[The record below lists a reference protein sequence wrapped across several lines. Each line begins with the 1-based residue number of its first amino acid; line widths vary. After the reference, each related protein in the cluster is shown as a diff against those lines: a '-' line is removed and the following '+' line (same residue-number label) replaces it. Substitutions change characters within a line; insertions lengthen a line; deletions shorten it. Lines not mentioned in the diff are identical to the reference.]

1 MKLKTVLNSILY
13 WLLYGLW
20 WLVSLLP
27 MWFHYLLADVLY
39 LFVAH
44 VLRYRHKVID
54 KNLANAFPE
63 LTDAERRR
71 MKHQFYHYFCDLF
84 AEIVK
89 YATMRPSNIKRRMV
103 FHGAEKVR
111 EILRDGQDVAFMLG
125 HYCNW
130 EWMTSYPLWLEGFEA
145 SFGQVAHLL
154 ENPVMDRLISTIR
167 NRAGSQTVAMQETL
181 RWLLRGRQEGHPTVL
196 AYVSDQVPLWWN
208 IHHWLN
214 FMNQDTPVFTGL
226 ERIAR
231 KLNQA
236 VVYIDARRV
245 RRGYYEAEVHVITR
259 DPNSLPEFGITDEY
273 FRLLEETIR
282 REPQYWLWTHN
293 RWKRTREE
301 FNRDYEVKEGR
312 VVRKNRP

>member
-13 WLLYGLW
+13 WLIFGLW

-27 MWFHYLLADVLY
+27 MWLHYVLADVQYVL
-39 LFVAH
+39 VVH

-54 KNLANAFPE
+54 KNLAHAFPE
-63 LTDAERRR
+63 LSEAERRR
-71 MKHQFYHYFCDLF
+71 MKHQFYHYFCDF
-84 AEIVK
+84 IAEIVK
-89 YATMRPSNIKRRMV
+89 YATMRPDNIKRRMV

-111 EILRDGQDVAFMLG
+111 EILCDGQDMAFMLG

-130 EWMTSYPLWLEGFEA
+130 EWMTSYPLWLVGVEA

-154 ENPVMDRLISTIR
+154 ENPIMDRLINTMR
-167 NRAGSQTVAMQETL
+167 DRQGSKTVSMQETL
-181 RWLLRGRQEGHPTVL
+181 RWLLRERKEGRPTVL

-208 IHHWLN
+208 IHHWLD
-214 FMNQDTPVFTGL
+214 FMNQDTPVFTGM

-236 VVYIDARRV
+236 VIYIDARRV
-245 RRGYYEAEVHVITR
+245 RRGYYEADVHVITR
-259 DPNSLPEFGITDEY
+259 DPNSLPEFAITDEY
-273 FRLLEETIR
+273 FRLLEATIR
-282 REPQYWLWTHN
+282 REPQFWLWTHN

-301 FNRDYEVKEGR
+301 FNREYEVKDGR
-312 VVRKNRP
+312 VVKKNRP

>member
-103 FHGAEKVR
+103 FHGAERVR

-181 RWLLRGRQEGHPTVL
+181 RWLLRGRQEEHPTVL